1 MNFSFDFSKSPDL
14 YFFSLEY
21 FQWNTNN
28 SSHSTNHGVVT
39 TLTNAWAE
47 RSLLLPRVT
56 YQDSDFSE
64 A

>member
-1 MNFSFDFSKSPDL
+1 MNFSFDSLKSPDL

-21 FQWNTNN
+21 LQQNTNN
-28 SSHSTNHGVVT
+28 SHSTNHGVVT
-39 TLTNAWAE
+39 TLANAWAE

-56 YQDSDFSE
+56 YQDPDFSE